1 MESINHFTR
10 LTAAFLGLTIL
21 VLGIAAIWLIRMR
34 KKSLKTKKAETEER
48 GLFSQTDELVP
59 IDEIGPGVI
68 VTNGGKKF
76 VVVLKCGGSDF
87 YTKPIGE
94 KVRVKNNY
102 AAFISEFTSRVTYR
116 IYGEDINMDGTVR
129 EYERILTELQD
140 MLFETNEDYKALR
153 KEFETV
159 RSDFDSIETRERSK
173 QLLLL
178 QKKIKAYSWR
188 IRHVESQLA
197 YIAKVSGPDAA
208 RQNLIQTYV
217 VSWSA
222 PPDLAAILTKEELYQ
237 EAAKHLKE
245 DIKKLLHNLAECDV
259 KAVPCSKAELFNML
273 HTHYHPISG
282 NRFHF
287 DDLLESNWDSRIMF
301 ENALY
306 RVARKRHT
314 APWLI
319 LQSVKDFAKYQDT
332 EEILKSTE
340 TFMLFRHNYLDGQY
354 IKDTTNLNQSQVDT
368 VLNLGGTSEAKK
380 YGELCLVDIPTKRAV
395 FIQADYLKDSEFDV
409 VETDVEKIAEHARM
423 KQGA

>member
-1 MESINHFTR
+1 M
-10 LTAAFLGLTIL
+10 
-21 VLGIAAIWLIRMR
+21 
-34 KKSLKTKKAETEER
+34 
-48 GLFSQTDELVP
+48 
-59 IDEIGPGVI
+59 
-68 VTNGGKKF
+68 
-76 VVVLKCGGSDF
+76 VLKCGSSDF

-140 MLFETNEDYKALR
+140 TCSLR
-153 KEFETV
+153 QMKTIKPSKKEFETV
-159 RSDFDSIETRERSK
+159 RVILIPAKETRKRSK

-245 DIKKLLHNLAECDV
+245 DIKKLLHNLACDV
-259 KAVPCSKAELFNML
+259 K
-273 HTHYHPISG
+273 SG
-282 NRFHF
+282 
-287 DDLLESNWDSRIMF
+287 
-301 ENALY
+301 AL
-306 RVARKRHT
+306 
-314 APWLI
+314 
-319 LQSVKDFAKYQDT
+319 Q
-332 EEILKSTE
+332 
-340 TFMLFRHNYLDGQY
+340 
-354 IKDTTNLNQSQVDT
+354 
-368 VLNLGGTSEAKK
+368 
-380 YGELCLVDIPTKRAV
+380 
-395 FIQADYLKDSEFDV
+395 
-409 VETDVEKIAEHARM
+409 
-423 KQGA
+423 

>member
-1 MESINHFTR
+1 MSP
-10 LTAAFLGLTIL
+10 
-21 VLGIAAIWLIRMR
+21 
-34 KKSLKTKKAETEER
+34 
-48 GLFSQTDELVP
+48 TDELVP
-59 IDEIGPGVI
+59 IDEIGPGFI

-76 VVVLKCGGSDF
+76 IVVLKCGGSDF

-222 PPDLAAILTKEELYQ
+222 PPDLACL
-237 EAAKHLKE
+237 
-245 DIKKLLHNLAECDV
+245 N
-259 KAVPCSKAELFNML
+259 
-273 HTHYHPISG
+273 
-282 NRFHF
+282 
-287 DDLLESNWDSRIMF
+287 
-301 ENALY
+301 
-306 RVARKRHT
+306 VA
-314 APWLI
+314 
-319 LQSVKDFAKYQDT
+319 
-332 EEILKSTE
+332 
-340 TFMLFRHNYLDGQY
+340 
-354 IKDTTNLNQSQVDT
+354 
-368 VLNLGGTSEAKK
+368 
-380 YGELCLVDIPTKRAV
+380 
-395 FIQADYLKDSEFDV
+395 
-409 VETDVEKIAEHARM
+409 
-423 KQGA
+423 

>member
-1 MESINHFTR
+1 M
-10 LTAAFLGLTIL
+10 
-21 VLGIAAIWLIRMR
+21 
-34 KKSLKTKKAETEER
+34 
-48 GLFSQTDELVP
+48 
-59 IDEIGPGVI
+59 
-68 VTNGGKKF
+68 
-76 VVVLKCGGSDF
+76 VLKCGGSDF

-116 IYGEDINMDGTVR
+116 IYGEDITMDGTVR

-259 KAVPCSKAELFNML
+259 KAVPCSKAELFNLL
-273 HTHYHPISG
+273 HTHYHPMSG

-287 DDLLESNWDSRIMF
+287 DDLLESNWDSRIMPYREDTDLEESF
-301 ENALY
+301 TDELIDEMLY
-306 RVARKRHT
+306 GG
-314 APWLI
+314 
-319 LQSVKDFAKYQDT
+319 LQ
-332 EEILKSTE
+332 
-340 TFMLFRHNYLDGQY
+340 NG
-354 IKDTTNLNQSQVDT
+354 
-368 VLNLGGTSEAKK
+368 
-380 YGELCLVDIPTKRAV
+380 
-395 FIQADYLKDSEFDV
+395 
-409 VETDVEKIAEHARM
+409 
-423 KQGA
+423 

>member
-1 MESINHFTR
+1 MERSLVSMES
-10 LTAAFLGLTIL
+10 
-21 VLGIAAIWLIRMR
+21 
-34 KKSLKTKKAETEER
+34 
-48 GLFSQTDELVP
+48 
-59 IDEIGPGVI
+59 
-68 VTNGGKKF
+68 
-76 VVVLKCGGSDF
+76 
-87 YTKPIGE
+87 
-94 KVRVKNNY
+94 
-102 AAFISEFTSRVTYR
+102 
-116 IYGEDINMDGTVR
+116 
-129 EYERILTELQD
+129 
-140 MLFETNEDYKALR
+140 KALR

-287 DDLLESNWDSRIMF
+287 DDLLESNWDSRIMPYREDTDLEESF
-301 ENALY
+301 TDELIDEMLY
-306 RVARKRHT
+306 GG
-314 APWLI
+314 
-319 LQSVKDFAKYQDT
+319 LQ
-332 EEILKSTE
+332 
-340 TFMLFRHNYLDGQY
+340 NG
-354 IKDTTNLNQSQVDT
+354 
-368 VLNLGGTSEAKK
+368 
-380 YGELCLVDIPTKRAV
+380 
-395 FIQADYLKDSEFDV
+395 
-409 VETDVEKIAEHARM
+409 
-423 KQGA
+423 